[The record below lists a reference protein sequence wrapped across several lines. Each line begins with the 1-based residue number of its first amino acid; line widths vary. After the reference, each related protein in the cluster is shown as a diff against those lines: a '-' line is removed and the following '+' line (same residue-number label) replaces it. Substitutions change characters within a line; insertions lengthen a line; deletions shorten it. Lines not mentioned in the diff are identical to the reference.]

1 MSMDPFAPPAADPT
15 ATPAAPASPPPPADL
30 NAVFSRPA
38 APSAPAPGYP
48 PIGANIAARARAVS
62 TPPPWNGPEGAAFAQ
77 SMYEEQRRAAR
88 SKNITFGLILLVV
101 GIVVTAVTYD
111 SASQEGGT
119 YIVAWGPMVYGAIRL
134 FKGLAS

>member
-1 MSMDPFAPPAADPT
+1 MSFDPYAPPADPT
-15 ATPAAPASPPPPADL
+15 ASPGGPAAPVAPAPPADL

-38 APSAPAPGYP
+38 APAPGYP

-77 SMYEEQRRAAR
+77 SMYEQQRAAAR
-88 SKNITFGLILLVV
+88 SKNITYGLILLVV
-101 GIVVTAVTYD
+101 GIIVTAFTYS

>member
-1 MSMDPFAPPAADPT
+1 MSPDPYAPPADPN
-15 ATPAAPASPPPPADL
+15 ATPAAGAPAAPADL

-62 TPPPWNGPEGAAFAQ
+62 TPPPWNGPDGAAFAQ